1 MAPSSHDELLT
12 LLADAMRRGTELDLA
27 DGRPIADEEM
37 AGWGASRTVSTEE
50 LQDLLLRDMER
61 SSRGLRVRGLRVV
74 GPKLQLSHQQLDFG
88 VLFQS
93 CIFECPIA
101 VVQTKITMLIF
112 RGCLLD
118 SVTADRIVCPMVTF
132 DCETP
137 SHGTFELESS
147 ADRATRIRCFV
158 RMKQA
163 SISYLSF
170 RGTRFGPEDDAR
182 VCSTVSDR
190 RFAFADILLEGS
202 SIRDFLDLQEVS
214 APGFVDLSR
223 VNCGELRLG
232 RLDDGILKDVRFPRL
247 GLRDLSYSELIGDP
261 QQDVAAG
268 LRLLAG
274 QAGPVALKHAGPAP
288 DPTLTFMLQSNY
300 SFQPYTTLADYYSKV
315 GEDAFARTVK
325 MKSAALRS
333 RRHAEIGGSRLAAI
347 RNAASV
353 LGRRSYGLVAG
364 YGYRPSRILGA
375 FAVLIFLTYLL
386 VGFNAGR
393 FSPAQATTNQPIT
406 QSSAGPQAR
415 PGANARTR
423 TMSQTDAFLY
433 SVSNDMPAL
442 GAASTSAWKL
452 DNRAPGWLML
462 AMVILRIFGL
472 LFTTIALGAIAGLLK
487 KI

>member
-12 LLADAMRRGTELDLA
+12 LLADAMRTGTELDLA
-27 DGRPIADEEM
+27 DGNAISDEQM
-37 AGWGASRTVSTEE
+37 PTWGANRTVSTDE
-50 LQDLLLRDMER
+50 LQDLLLRDMPR

-137 SHGTFELESS
+137 SHGTFELKSS

-170 RGTRFGPEDDAR
+170 RGARFGPEGDASG
-182 VCSTVSDR
+182 CGTVSDR

-223 VNCGELRLG
+223 VTCGELRLG
-232 RLDDGILKDVRFPRL
+232 RLDDGILNGSPFPRL

-274 QAGPVALKHAGPAP
+274 QAGPVALTHVGPAP

-315 GEDAFARTVK
+315 GEDAFARKVR
-325 MKSAALRS
+325 MRSAALRS
-333 RRHAEIGGSRLAAI
+333 KRRDVPGDSRLAAV
-347 RNAASV
+347 RNVAGM

-375 FAVLIFLTYLL
+375 FAVLMILTYLV
-386 VGFNAGR
+386 VGLNAAR
-393 FSPAQATTNQPIT
+393 FTSAQAANSQTVT
-406 QSSAGPQAR
+406 QSVTGPPA
-415 PGANARTR
+415 PPKGNTPPPA
-423 TMSQTDAFLY
+423 MSQVDAFLY
-433 SVSNDMPAL
+433 AVSNDMPAL
-442 GAASTSAWKL
+442 GAVSTSAWKL
-452 DNRAPGWLML
+452 DSTAPGWLMV
-462 AMVILRIFGL
+462 AMVLFRIVGL